1 MKQVL
6 ISIMALLIIAFSI
19 SHTSAQ
25 GITAIGL
32 KGGLNLANISG
43 EDADDTN
50 FRIGFAIGGFVTYS
64 LNEQLALQPEIYFT
78 SKGFKTEE
86 EESNSYSGYRYSIS
100 SESSVSLNYLEIP
113 VLGVFSV
120 NQNIR
125 LLAGP
130 YLDIYL
136 NGMVKEKYRTVTE
149 YYNSYENRWIIEE
162 DESDS
167 NSEDIESDD
176 MNTPG
181 LGLIFGAE
189 FISGQ
194 ISIGARYSIGLSN
207 IPDDSDFDLKHQV
220 IQFLGGF
227 YIP

>member
-1 MKQVL
+1 MTFLV
-6 ISIMALLIIAFSI
+6 SY
-19 SHTSAQ
+19 TSAQ
-25 GITAIGL
+25 GIVTKGL
-32 KGGLNLANISG
+32 RGGLNLANISG
-43 EDADDTN
+43 KDAEDTS
-50 FRIGFAIGGFVTYS
+50 FRIGFALGGFVTYS

-78 SKGFKTEE
+78 SKGFKSEAQ
-86 EESNSYSGYRYSIS
+86 ESNSFSGYRYSIS

-136 NGMVKEKYRTVTE
+136 NGMAKEKYKTLTE
-149 YYNSYENRWIIEE
+149 YYNSYENRWIIE
-162 DESDS
+162 DEKSDS

-176 MNTPG
+176 VNTPG

-189 FISGQ
+189 FIAGQ
-194 ISIGARYSIGLSN
+194 ISISARYSIGLSN
-207 IPDDSDFDLKHQV
+207 IPDDSDFEFKHKV
-220 IQFLGGF
+220 IQFYVGF